1 MPVGTVALPTR
12 VRMCC
17 LGTSECGSPPD
28 DRENRAQGL
37 VLDLK
42 GGSSS
47 GGCCLGYWR
56 SLWPLALQ
64 ATCTADEGTTLDA
77 PDQLLPQASTNHQ
90 LQLVRVLAT
99 LNPTLALLH

>member
-1 MPVGTVALPTR
+1 
-12 VRMCC
+12 MCC

-47 GGCCLGYWR
+47 GGGCLGYWR
-56 SLWPLALQ
+56 SLWPLALHV
-64 ATCTADEGTTLDA
+64 ADA
-77 PDQLLPQASTNHQ
+77 PDQLLP
-90 LQLVRVLAT
+90 
-99 LNPTLALLH
+99 